1 MSKLNNEQ
9 FSLLIDNLRNI
20 EKRFIYQDKNF
31 EIIENKLDKQDKSKW
46 INNLT
51 EPFSFAFIYRSISFY
66 FSKNITADSIK
77 DFSSYINKEKEE
89 FKILK
94 LLILWILITIIRE
107 LFDFYH
113 NNKENKF
120 LTYLN
125 KSLKTIWNKLSNFQW
140 LKKKNYRTS
149 SINIQSEISNSRNE
163 LSLI

>member
-20 EKRFIYQDKNF
+20 EKRFIYQDKKF

-77 DFSSYINKEKEE
+77 DFRSYINKEKEE
-89 FKILK
+89 FKIFK

-113 NNKENKF
+113 NNKEKKF

-125 KSLKTIWNKLSNFQW
+125 KSLKIIWEKLFNSQW
-140 LKKKNYRTS
+140 LKKKNYKES
-149 SINIQSEISNSRNE
+149 SINLPFEINSSRNE
-163 LSLI
+163 SLLI